1 VLNFFRRIRRNLA
14 NQNKFVQYSR
24 YAIGEI
30 VLVVVGILIALQIN
44 NWNEARKTKIVEFKL
59 LQNIQTDLK
68 ESKNSI
74 EIMVTRNT
82 KQLISYKRL
91 LYCVKNDLPET
102 EALNSTFGTIPTWNT
117 PYLNYSAYETLKT
130 KGVDL
135 IQNDSLTNAIINI
148 YDNEFAYLIND
159 WDKWEW
165 NTNQTITMPFFVKH
179 FERDSI
185 NLEIARPNDFKS
197 LKANKEFSN
206 LISTLLFLRKKGVTH
221 GNRIGLKVDSLITA
235 IEKELM
241 KS

>member
-1 VLNFFRRIRRNLA
+1 MIKIFRKIRQRLITE
-14 NQNKFVQYSR
+14 NKFSKYLI

-30 VLVVVGILIALQIN
+30 ILVVIGILIALSIN
-44 NWNEARKTKIVEFKL
+44 NWNEARKTKIVELEL

-68 ESKNSI
+68 ESKKSI
-74 EIMVTRNT
+74 ETMVKFNAN
-82 KQLISYKRL
+82 QLTEYKRL
-91 LYCVKNDLPET
+91 FYCVKNDLPET
-102 EALNSTFGTIPTWNT
+102 EELNSTFGKIPTWKT

-135 IQNDSLTNAIINI
+135 IQNDSLTKAIINI

-185 NLEIARPNDFKS
+185 NSGIARANDFES

-206 LISTLLFLRKKGVTH
+206 LISTLLFLREKGVIE
-221 GNRIGLKVDSLITA
+221 GNRIGLKVDSLITE
-235 IEKELM
+235 IQKELM
-241 KS
+241 KI

>member
-1 VLNFFRRIRRNLA
+1 MEK
-14 NQNKFVQYSR
+14 NKTGTYLK

-30 VLVVVGILIALQIN
+30 VLVVIGILIALSIN
-44 NWNEARKTKIVEFKL
+44 NWNETRKTRIVELEL
-59 LQNIQTDLK
+59 LQNIQTDLI
-68 ESKNSI
+68 ESKKSI
-74 EIMVTRNT
+74 ENMVIRNSN
-82 KQLISYKRL
+82 QLKKYKRL
-91 LYCVKNDLPET
+91 LYSVKNDLPET
-102 EALNSTFGTIPTWNT
+102 EALHFIFGIIPTWNT

-165 NTNQTITMPFFVKH
+165 NTNQTITMPLFVKH

-185 NLEIARPNDFKS
+185 HPEIARPNDFNA

-206 LISTLLFLRKKGVTH
+206 LISTLLFLRSKGVRE
-221 GNRIGLKVDSLITA
+221 GNRIGLKVDTLITA
-235 IEKELM
+235 IEKELVIR
-241 KS
+241 